1 MVDVEAVETDNFFK
15 IGNFA
20 TTRDLPESGDT
31 WFDTDTTF
39 VVCGVLV
46 VFVDGWW
53 ACANERHTAFQNI
66 KELWKL
72 VDAGLAKKLANF
84 SNSRVVFHLK
94 HETLHFILRLKV
106 VEAFFGI
113 LVHGAEFI
121 DVKIFTIAADAFLFE
136 DDGSRVFKEDER
148 GDDETK
154 EQANET
160 ADEGAADVHEAFDE

>member
-39 VVCGVLV
+39 VVRGVLV

-53 ACANERHTAFQNI
+53 ACANERHAAFQNV
-66 KELWKL
+66 KKLWKF

-94 HETLHFILRLKV
+94 HEALHFILRLKV
-106 VEAFFGI
+106 FEAFFGI
-113 LVHGAEFI
+113 LVHGTKFI

-160 ADEGAADVHEAFDE
+160 ADEGAADVHEVFDK